1 MEKQTLKSSNIE
13 IKSPSP
19 PIIENNNVKNSYDVN
34 DNDFNGILEQNSD
47 DLASGIISSFIS
59 QIFDED
65 GLTKVDRKLLEEFIE
80 VFGFGSY
87 EDLKNY
93 KLDDIISVVT
103 GEKSIDEI
111 KKESRPS
118 TDIKIKDFNEYINNN
133 TEKKSKSILGIT
145 IPVF

>member
-65 GLTKVDRKLLEEFIE
+65 GLKKVDRKLLEEFIE

-118 TDIKIKDFNEYINNN
+118 TDIKIKDMQDVLNVI
-133 TEKKSKSILGIT
+133 KSGKYSLLRE
-145 IPVF
+145 